1 MRFSSIFKIIILNIF
16 ISKMAHA
23 AVCEERYPADSEE
36 CQYVQE
42 LEQKAEQGDESAQ
55 FSLGSWYAEGRYVKP
70 DYKLAIKW
78 LEKAGKQGSDFSYFI
93 LGYHYNYGENFPLS
107 RQKALEWYRKAA
119 ELGDSSTQEILGD
132 AYMYGDGFPQNTQL
146 ALEWYRKAASP
157 TNDAGVVRGQGSASS
172 AQFKLG
178 VMYAH
183 GQGVPQDYQQTAI
196 LMRKAA
202 ENMYYPA
209 QLYLGVAYFYGE
221 GVPQDYRQ
229 AVYWLNEGIPGSYTP
244 GHIPLNALYDKAHPA
259 DRVHSQTWYR
269 KTAQRVM
276 AKVQYNFGVWYL
288 QRLSLIER
296 SQPGAG
302 VVSQSRSARIGR
314 GAGCDRR
321 DVYAG

>member
-1 MRFSSIFKIIILNIF
+1 MYAFFINFQNNNIKYIYFKNGSRCCLRGAL
-16 ISKMAHA
+16 S
-23 AVCEERYPADSEE
+23 PDSEE

-42 LEQKAEQGDESAQ
+42 LEQKAEQGDEGAQ

-172 AQFKLG
+172 AQFKL
-178 VMYAH
+178 
-183 GQGVPQDYQQTAI
+183 
-196 LMRKAA
+196 
-202 ENMYYPA
+202 E
-209 QLYLGVAYFYGE
+209 
-221 GVPQDYRQ
+221 
-229 AVYWLNEGIPGSYTP
+229 
-244 GHIPLNALYDKAHPA
+244 
-259 DRVHSQTWYR
+259 
-269 KTAQRVM
+269 
-276 AKVQYNFGVWYL
+276 
-288 QRLSLIER
+288 
-296 SQPGAG
+296 
-302 VVSQSRSARIGR
+302 
-314 GAGCDRR
+314 
-321 DVYAG
+321 